1 MRDSTDTLNKLQNQT
16 DSYVNGSLNVMDS
29 MKGKVRI
36 FYRPSC
42 HTLGNFL
49 FQVVKITD
57 RMIEVDDNLNY
68 LMGKLSLVTQEFN
81 QIKTGL
87 GKALDEIRE
96 SFQEVQNKVKDNGP
110 GPHEIE
116 VSNEVNVK

>member
-1 MRDSTDTLNKLQNQT
+1 M
-16 DSYVNGSLNVMDS
+16 V
-29 MKGKVRI
+29 
-36 FYRPSC
+36 
-42 HTLGNFL
+42 
-49 FQVVKITD
+49 
-57 RMIEVDDNLNY
+57 EVDENLNY